1 MKKGRVIRSL
11 LTLVMIFQITSCGAA
26 MESADAMVMNETA
39 PAEAVRTTAATAYYD
54 GKLADDA
61 AFGTAAGSVTYSYTA
76 DSASGSSAPTGTAGV
91 NDLAERKIIKNATVR
106 YETKTYDEFFTG
118 LTECIR
124 KYGAYVESE
133 ESYGGSLYDYYSTR
147 CAYLTVRVPLATYDA
162 FMSEACSIGTVTY
175 KSENSTDV
183 TMAYVDTES
192 RITSL
197 ETEYD
202 ALLAILEK
210 ASKLEDVISL
220 QSRISEVTYELETYK
235 AQLRKYDDLIS
246 YCTVSIDVTEVEKV
260 TQNISEMTFGE
271 KIRTGLTETFENIG
285 SDASD
290 FAVWFVTSLPYFL
303 IWGVFLAAVIAV
315 LYLLIVRCRKR
326 RILRTPEPPDDS
338 AQQEQAELFDREYEN
353 NKPDQTN
360 L

>member
-1 MKKGRVIRSL
+1 MKKGRIIRSL
-11 LTLVMIFQITSCGAA
+11 LALVMIFQITSCGAA
-26 MESADAMVMNETA
+26 MESADAMVMNKTA
-39 PAEAVRTTAATAYYD
+39 PAEAVRTTAATVYYD
-54 GKLADDA
+54 DGLADA
-61 AFGTAAGSVTYSYTA
+61 EFGTAAGYSTYSYTA
-76 DSASGSSAPTGTAGV
+76 DSASGSSVKADTAGV
-91 NDLAERKIIKNATVR
+91 NDLSERRIIRNATVR

-147 CAYLTVRVPLATYDA
+147 HAYLTVRVPLATYDA

-202 ALLAILEK
+202 ALIAILEK

-260 TQNISEMTFGE
+260 TQNVSEMTFGE
-271 KIRTGLTETFENIG
+271 KIRTGLTETFENIA

-303 IWGVFLAAVIAV
+303 IWGVLLAAGIVI

-326 RILRTPEPPDDS
+326 RMLRTPEPPDNS
-338 AQQEQAELFDREYEN
+338 GQQEQAELLDKEYEN